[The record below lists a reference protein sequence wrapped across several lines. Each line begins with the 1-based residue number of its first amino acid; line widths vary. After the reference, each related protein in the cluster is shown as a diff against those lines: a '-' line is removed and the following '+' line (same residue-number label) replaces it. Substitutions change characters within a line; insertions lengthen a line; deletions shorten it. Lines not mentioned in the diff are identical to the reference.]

1 MVVIR
6 IFSIYKINRE
16 LKQWKKKYPQYQ
28 IEELEYPT
36 KDCYVIY
43 KYGTRNNVL
52 QPIEAVKGAQKGFIE
67 GFINKQFNS
76 NRIFQPIEFEYEI
89 LKNGMN
95 EFFVD
100 DNSIDVNKELM
111 EENKKLREEL
121 LEQMNKNQK
130 LIIEN
135 SQLKTKSV

>member
-1 MVVIR
+1 MWGI
-6 IFSIYKINRE
+6 
-16 LKQWKKKYPQYQ
+16 Q
-28 IEELEYPT
+28 
-36 KDCYVIY
+36 
-43 KYGTRNNVL
+43 VL

-135 SQLKTKSV
+135 SQLKAKSV